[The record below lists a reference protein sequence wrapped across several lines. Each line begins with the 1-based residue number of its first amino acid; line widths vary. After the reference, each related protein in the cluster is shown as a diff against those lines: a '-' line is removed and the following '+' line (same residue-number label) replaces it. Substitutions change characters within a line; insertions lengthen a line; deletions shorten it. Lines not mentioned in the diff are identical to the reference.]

1 MLTQDEYKLYTSEA
15 SNLSSDD
22 WEKIVSL
29 SAVRLAGLLCLEELP
44 TDADGD
50 LPSDLAMLL
59 ANFICIMLAHR
70 GRDEAVSS
78 KRVRNF
84 TINYGDNATNAFAK
98 LKDNY
103 ADIIDRYSNC
113 GIGVYVERSTR
124 HCCGRF

>member
-1 MLTQDEYKLYTSEA
+1 MLTQDEYKLYTGEI
-15 SNLSSDD
+15 SNLSDED
-22 WEKIVSL
+22 WSKIVSL

-44 TDADGD
+44 TNADGD

-84 TINYGDNATNAFAK
+84 TINYGNNATNAFAK
-98 LKDNY
+98 LQENY
-103 ADIIDRYSNC
+103 MDIIEKYSNC
-113 GIGVYVERSTR
+113 GTGVYVERNAR
-124 HCCGRF
+124 HYCGCF